1 MIVFLRG
8 YTILLF
14 MGKKVV
20 FIGGGT
26 GGFTVLTGLRDYPY
40 HLSAI
45 VSMADDGG
53 STGVLR
59 EEFGTLPAGDI
70 RRALIALS
78 DSNKKVLS
86 ELFNFRF
93 GEESSLKGHSMG
105 NLLLTALEK
114 ITGDFASAVKEAGE
128 VLNINGEVIPVTLTR
143 TRLCATLSDGTQIE
157 GETNIDIPKHDGTIK
172 IKEIFLKPEVDA
184 NPDAVKTIQEADVI
198 VLGPGDVYTS
208 ILPNLI
214 VKGIAEAIKKS
225 PAKLVYNVNIMTKFG
240 ETNDFQASDFVN
252 IMEEYLGK
260 GRIDVITVN
269 VEKPTGEIVKRYEE
283 EKVEFVKNDLE
294 EDRRVVAGNFLR
306 DGMFLR
312 HDSKKLAKAL
322 ASIIDG

>member
-1 MIVFLRG
+1 
-8 YTILLF
+8 

-26 GGFTVLTGLRDYPY
+26 GGFTVLSGLKEYPY
-40 HLSAI
+40 KLSAI

-86 ELFNFRF
+86 ELFNYRF

-114 ITGDFASAVKEAGE
+114 ITGDFASAVKEAGD
-128 VLNINGEVIPVTLTR
+128 VLNINGEVLPVTLTP
-143 TRLCATLSDGTQIE
+143 TRLCAMLTDGTKIE
-157 GETNIDIPKHDGTIK
+157 GETNIDIPKHDGTLK
-172 IKEIFLKPEVDA
+172 IKNIFLKPEVNA
-184 NPDAVKTIQEADVI
+184 NPDAIKAIMEADVI

-214 VKGIAEAIKKS
+214 VKGISEAIRES
-225 PAKLVYNVNIMTKFG
+225 HAKLIYNVNIMTKFG
-240 ETNDFQASDFVN
+240 ETNDFKARDFVEK
-252 IMEEYLGK
+252 MEEYLGK
-260 GRIDVITVN
+260 DRIDVVTVN
-269 VEKPTGEIVKRYEE
+269 VERPTGEIVKRYEE
-283 EKVEFVKNDLE
+283 EKVEFVENNMKE
-294 EDRRVVAGNFLR
+294 SPKVVTGDFLR

-312 HDSKKLAKAL
+312 HDSDKLAKTLSA
-322 ASIIDG
+322 IIDK